1 MSETPMD
8 PMDESDVES
17 GAGKSEESGLGGMT
31 SSGQDAD
38 GGADGGAD
46 AGADGGSGE
55 GPADGGADPAGTD
68 GGADGG
74 ADSDSGQSVL

>member
-8 PMDESDVES
+8 PMGESDVES
-17 GAGKSEESGLGGMT
+17 GAGKSEGSGLGGMT

-38 GGADGGAD
+38 GGAD
-46 AGADGGSGE
+46 AGADGASGE